1 MRKGEED
8 KTLSSVSD
16 TTPNGVVE
24 PTLLKQMT
32 KPNKMVWKP
41 KEDQKPIQLIQ
52 EQRSPTTKQEDKKVS
67 YVAKRTSMK
76 SISSC
81 LSQDPI
87 LTNRFKCLEDED
99 EM

>member
-41 KEDQKPIQLIQ
+41 KEDQKPIQPIQ
-52 EQRSPTTKQEDKKVS
+52 EQRSPTTKQEDKQVS

-76 SISSC
+76 SIFSC